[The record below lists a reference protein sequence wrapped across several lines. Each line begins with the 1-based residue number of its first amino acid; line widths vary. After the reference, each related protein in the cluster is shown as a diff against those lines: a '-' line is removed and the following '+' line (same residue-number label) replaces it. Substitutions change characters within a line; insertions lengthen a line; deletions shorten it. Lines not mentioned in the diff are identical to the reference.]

1 MGFSDLR
8 ARYSTSE
15 PVVVGDVPPG
25 AASVICRTA
34 FGVEHAARLESGSA
48 VFSHL
53 PPGTHA
59 IEAWATEGGL
69 IAEELT
75 SVTRSPGDD
84 PVMAFASSFRPEAVE
99 GTLAWLRALRCTV
112 VQFYDWMQR
121 YSDPLP
127 PDGEYTDPLRR
138 RLSRPSLEHLVSGV
152 LELGAVAQAYAP
164 VCAAEPA
171 FAETHRDWR
180 LFRGDGAAQHLGTLL
195 QIMDPANTAWQEH
208 WLSAYSGAA
217 RTIGFNGFHLDTYG
231 YPRCALDSVA
241 TPRSMEQG
249 YGAFLG
255 RVRAALA
262 GATLSF
268 NQVNGV
274 PAGLEIPSPPAFRYA
289 EVWSPNDLW
298 RHLEGLLA
306 RAGGRYGW
314 SGGALALYPPVW
326 GEDREGAVRTVTLTE
341 AVTTALGAGLLV
353 LGDLAGVLRDPYYP
367 NHERLAPVEA
377 STILAG
383 TVSRCGAV
391 TCSSVATTRA
401 GTTWVTPTAPS
412 TSKPRVSPSA
422 PNPLAG
428 HLFRPGGANRR
439 DHRHQPDRPVRERVR
454 FLERALGRR

>member
-99 GTLAWLRALRCTV
+99 GTLSCGYAPCAVRSCSSTTGCRDTRTHFPPTVSTQIHSDGGFLALRWSTWYQGC
-112 VQFYDWMQR
+112 WSWAR
-121 YSDPLP
+121 
-127 PDGEYTDPLRR
+127 
-138 RLSRPSLEHLVSGV
+138 SR
-152 LELGAVAQAYAP
+152 QAYAP
-164 VCAAEPA
+164 VCAAEAA

-180 LFRGDGAAQHLGTLL
+180 LFRGDGAAEHLGTLL

-231 YPRCALDSVA
+231 YPRGALDSVA

-249 YGAFLG
+249 YGAFLRPCG
-255 RVRAALA
+255 
-262 GATLSF
+262 
-268 NQVNGV
+268 Q
-274 PAGLEIPSPPAFRYA
+274 PSPG
-289 EVWSPNDLW
+289 
-298 RHLEGLLA
+298 RH
-306 RAGGRYGW
+306 
-314 SGGALALYPPVW
+314 S
-326 GEDREGAVRTVTLTE
+326 
-341 AVTTALGAGLLV
+341 
-353 LGDLAGVLRDPYYP
+353 
-367 NHERLAPVEA
+367 A
-377 STILAG
+377 ST
-383 TVSRCGAV
+383 R
-391 TCSSVATTRA
+391 
-401 GTTWVTPTAPS
+401 
-412 TSKPRVSPSA
+412 
-422 PNPLAG
+422 
-428 HLFRPGGANRR
+428 
-439 DHRHQPDRPVRERVR
+439 
-454 FLERALGRR
+454 